1 MDVAHFDRRL
11 YEMKLQEPSRR
22 MQTETRAAWRRVG
35 HEQQKLG
42 QPKGTGF
49 YARLVDAAL
58 SILQEYLK
66 DADRICREVWHA
78 QGGTV
83 TSEFVRAVVRDHAVF
98 TAIAARCGAIRE
110 EIELRARRT
119 RFNQMT
125 PVRHHLVREQRRL
138 QSTLSNRYEIE
149 AREIELKN
157 AHRVPQAP
165 PPATE
170 LGGSRSSVAGAFT
183 HSDDYRTV
191 NVRDE
196 THRLT
201 SQQAQMIEI
210 LHAAHK
216 NGNPDVS
223 VALIQERLEKRSSR
237 WQDTWKTNRK
247 ARVAL
252 IQVGERKGT
261 LHLKL

>member
-1 MDVAHFDRRL
+1 VDVANFDRRL
-11 YEMKLQEPSRR
+11 YEMMLREPSRR
-22 MQTETRAAWRRVG
+22 MQTETRAGWRRLG
-35 HEQQKLG
+35 YDQRKLG

-49 YARLVDAAL
+49 YAGLVDGAL
-58 SILQEYLK
+58 SVLQEYLK
-66 DADRICREVWHA
+66 DVDRICREVWQA

-83 TSEFVRAVVRDHAVF
+83 TSEFVRAVVRDYAVF
-98 TAIAARCGAIRE
+98 TAIAARCGAIRWD
-110 EIELRARRT
+110 IELIGRRT
-119 RFNQMT
+119 RFSQMT
-125 PVRHHLVREQRRL
+125 PVLRHLAREKEHL

-170 LGGSRSSVAGAFT
+170 LGRLRSSGTGPFT

-191 NVRDE
+191 TVRGG
-196 THRLT
+196 THQLT

-216 NGNPDVS
+216 NGNPYVS